1 MLKKS
6 FGDDELELGTD
17 PSLTYRH
24 NYLCDTTLTAVFSL
38 ANILNAHVHV
48 NKANRGTIDII
59 HKSGADAYIYR
70 DQTDKTFQCF
80 ETDALILT
88 AKPKQGYKFL
98 Y

>member
-1 MLKKS
+1 MLQRS
-6 FGDDELELGTD
+6 FGEELELGTN
-17 PSLTYRH
+17 PNLTYIH

-59 HKSGADAYIYR
+59 HKSGSEANIYR

-80 ETDALILT
+80 ETDALVMT

>member
-1 MLKKS
+1 MLQRP
-6 FGDDELELGTD
+6 FGDELELGTD
-17 PSLTYRH
+17 PSLTYIH

-70 DQTDKTFQCF
+70 DQTDKTFQCY
-80 ETDALILT
+80 ETDTLVLT